1 MSNAEKTSAARKVN
15 VKRRDIDL
23 LRALRYSEGEKVKEK
38 KRGRPGAI
46 IYIIGAALVLAAAG
60 VYAVTS
66 LQCSLLET
74 ENDDLLADIS
84 LAQIEVSRA
93 EQMELK
99 LDWLK
104 KLDADTAAQLS
115 ELENADAQYDYL
127 TRDLFSRIRRQLGN
141 GTSIKSIEIE
151 DGLVTLGMAA
161 DSQSKAAELVQRL
174 RAEGIFTQI
183 IYSGFTASEGESET
197 VFSISCSLSDDFTVQ
212 EGTE

>member
-1 MSNAEKTSAARKVN
+1 MSNEEKTSSARKVN

-38 KRGRPGAI
+38 KQGRPGAI
-46 IYIIGAALVLAAAG
+46 IYLIGAALVLAAAG
-60 VYAVTS
+60 VSTVTS

-74 ENDDLLADIS
+74 ENDALLADIS

-93 EQMELK
+93 EQLELK

-104 KLDADTAAQLS
+104 KLDADTAVQLS

-141 GTSIKSIEIE
+141 GISIKSIEIE

-212 EGTE
+212 EGAE